1 VLSRHCICDLGV
13 HMKGLVITDSRAAL
27 RKLKYLMTSLLFV
40 LYHKR
45 KFGGMNKTRD
55 LSSNVKSL
63 QLTSG

>member
-1 VLSRHCICDLGV
+1 
-13 HMKGLVITDSRAAL
+13 MKGLVITDSRAAL